1 MCISQSSLCRVQE
14 GVLEIP
20 EQNQCASVFDPCVGL
35 VWIVE
40 DYCEVSGAS
49 VGSVWVCRGLFMGSV
64 WVF

>member
-1 MCISQSSLCRVQE
+1 M

-40 DYCEVSGAS
+40 DSCEVSGAS